1 MKDVKKIRD
10 WNAWI
15 RRGVLLAMVGAAV
28 MLACGKTQPVASDPP
43 EVTPEPVYADERTAR
58 ERAFEADSQAL
69 ERLTQS
75 EDETVRQQAARQ
87 LEILMKEH
95 RAELAIEEA
104 LQQSGMETAFV
115 IASNGSVTVAL
126 SSEQEA
132 QKNSAMILALCMAH
146 ADVVAENVRIMSAS
160 P

>member
-58 ERAFEADSQAL
+58 ERAFETDAQAL

-75 EDETVRQQAARQ
+75 EDEAVRQQAARQ
-87 LEILMKEH
+87 LEILVKEH
-95 RAELAIEEA
+95 QAELAIEEA

-115 IASNGSVTVAL
+115 IAMNGSVTVAL
-126 SSEQEA
+126 FSEQAAE
-132 QKNSAMILALCMAH
+132 KNSAMILALCMAH
-146 ADVVAENVRIMSAS
+146 ADVGAENVRIMSAS